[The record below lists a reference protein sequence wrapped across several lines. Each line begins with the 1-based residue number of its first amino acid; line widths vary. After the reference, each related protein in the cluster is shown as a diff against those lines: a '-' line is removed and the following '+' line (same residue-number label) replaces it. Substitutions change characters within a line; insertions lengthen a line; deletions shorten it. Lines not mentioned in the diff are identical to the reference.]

1 MSRGYSIA
9 RQAFATI
16 ERRKRW
22 GQMHTGKVWTLY
34 ALDAPAL
41 RGWGHG
47 RTLRAAMN
55 DAIGQAARR
64 DTQLRLRD
72 AAYARADGGGYDRQG
87 AALESD
93 IAVQALVRAVT
104 AAWDASE

>member
-9 RQAFATI
+9 RQAFAAI

-72 AAYARADGGGYDRQG
+72 AAYARADTAERAAYDAWLDVQTFGGL
-87 AALESD
+87 AP
-93 IAVQALVRAVT
+93 
-104 AAWDASE
+104 